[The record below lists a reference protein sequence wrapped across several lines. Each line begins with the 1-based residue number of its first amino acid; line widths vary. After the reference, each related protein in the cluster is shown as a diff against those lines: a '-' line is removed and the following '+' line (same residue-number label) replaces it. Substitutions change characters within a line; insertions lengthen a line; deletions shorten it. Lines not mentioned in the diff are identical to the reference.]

1 MTWFRGV
8 AKDKEDDTGSGQFEV
23 SDVKFYEIIKDGIVS
38 ANPSKKAGQKVTV
51 MPSGI
56 SVAELLDGV
65 KGIRYGETGVSYG

>member
-8 AKDKEDDTGSGQFEV
+8 AKEDDIGSGQFEV

-56 SVAELLDGV
+56 SV
-65 KGIRYGETGVSYG
+65 GIIRWCQGYTIRRNWSIVRVIQ

>member
-56 SVAELLDGV
+56 SV
-65 KGIRYGETGVSYG
+65 GIY